1 MDHESYPIVGGML
14 AADTPQSAASRILE
28 LLERGETERV
38 RELIA
43 QRAAKTAAAMAR
55 ELAAAEDQLG

>member
-14 AADTPQSAASRILE
+14 AADTPQSAASRILD

-43 QRAAKTAAAMAR
+43 ERAARTTAAMAR
-55 ELAAAEDQLG
+55 ELAAAEDDL

>member
-14 AADTPQSAASRILE
+14 AADTPQSAASRILD
-28 LLERGETERV
+28 LLERV

-43 QRAAKTAAAMAR
+43 ERAARTAAAMAR
-55 ELAAAEDQLG
+55 ELAAAEDDL